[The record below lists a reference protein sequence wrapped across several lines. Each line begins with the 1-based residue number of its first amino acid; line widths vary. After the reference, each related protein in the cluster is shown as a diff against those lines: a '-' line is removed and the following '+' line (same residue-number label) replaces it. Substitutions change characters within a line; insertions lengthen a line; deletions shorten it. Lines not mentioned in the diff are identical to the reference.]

1 MPITK
6 SSRFV
11 SLQLRSLALSALAA
25 ATLVAC
31 GGGGGYNDARLKLNL
46 TGLENLG
53 SNAVYEG
60 WLVTAAGPVS
70 TGRFSVDASGKLSQT
85 EFSLPRAQADAATA
99 FVLTIEPALNDVA
112 APSDTHLLA
121 GDFNAGKT
129 SATVSTQHAAALG
142 NNFSS
147 AAGSFI
153 LATPTTASTTDENQ
167 GIWWLKMVG
176 GAPQAGLTLPTLP
189 AGWVYEGW
197 VVVNGTPTSTGRFT
211 SVSAADSD
219 GAGSGAGPL
228 GSPAFPGQ
236 DFITPP
242 LVLSGGTAV
251 ISIEPQPD
259 NSPAPFTLKPL
270 VATIGSATGGANP
283 QAMANNTGAAGQTLS
298 GTVSLTR

>member
-1 MPITK
+1 MPITT
-6 SSRFV
+6 SSRFI
-11 SLQLRSLALSALAA
+11 SLKLRSLALSALAA

-31 GGGGGYNDARLKLNL
+31 GGGGSNNDTLLRLNL
-46 TGLENLG
+46 TGLESLG

-60 WLVTAAGPVS
+60 WLVTAAGPMS
-70 TGRFSVDASGKLSQT
+70 SGRFSVDASGTLSQT
-85 EFSLPRAQADAATA
+85 TFVVPRAQADVATA
-99 FVLTIEPALNDVA
+99 FVLTIEPAVNDLP
-112 APSDTHLLA
+112 APTATHLLA
-121 GDFNAGKT
+121 GDFNADKT
-129 SATVSTQHAAALG
+129 AATVSTQHAAALG

-153 LATPTTASTTDENQ
+153 LATPSTAVTTDDNQ
-167 GIWWLKMVG
+167 GIWWLKMVA
-176 GAPQAGLTLPTLP
+176 GAAQAGLTLPTLP
-189 AGWVYEGW
+189 AGWAYEGW

-219 GAGSGAGPL
+219 GAGSSAGPL

-283 QAMANNTGAAGQTLS
+283 QTMTNNTGAAGQTLAGS
-298 GTVSLTR
+298 VSLLR